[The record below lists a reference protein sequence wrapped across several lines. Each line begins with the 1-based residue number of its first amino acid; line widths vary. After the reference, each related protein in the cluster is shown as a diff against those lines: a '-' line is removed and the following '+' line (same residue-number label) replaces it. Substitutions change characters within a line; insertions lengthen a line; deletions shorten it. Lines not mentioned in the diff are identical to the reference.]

1 MNDQLVQ
8 EWMTLHNNHEAYE
21 RNALLIKL
29 LAVVLAALTPLMG
42 LNLVAVGL
50 LLLALWCQ
58 EAILKTWQ
66 GRLSDR
72 LLDIEQALKTDSQV
86 TCAPFQLY
94 SRWSIARPGLSGQ
107 AQVYAMSARRPTVAF
122 PYVVLLLFLLL
133 V

>member
-21 RNALLIKL
+21 RNA
-29 LAVVLAALTPLMG
+29 
-42 LNLVAVGL
+42 L

-94 SRWSIARPGLSGQ
+94 SRWSIARPGLAGQ
-107 AQVYAMSARRPTVAF
+107 VQVYAMSARRPTVAF
-122 PYVVLLLFLLL
+122 PYVVLLLFLL
-133 V
+133 VA